1 MLEAFGDQLTITRVL
16 WIPGSK
22 TIIAVGTESF
32 IRVYD
37 LSKDNFSPMYNIST
51 VFGIMVSFTFTT
63 PVFSADLADEVHS
76 TRIIVALKSGEL
88 FSQELNLAKH
98 DKGMQVDSHQSEIS
112 LTHQIEIPERF
123 IETADNAQK
132 SLLPNNKLQR
142 SIESIDYLPTSKF
155 LAVQFS
161 SQHLMFARLD
171 EPIYCTIKN
180 AIIIPSLIE
189 SDHLSTSAALQ
200 LSSNGKFFANF
211 KEVPNLCKPDN
222 IFLAANYYKPAE
234 NS

>member
-1 MLEAFGDQLTITRVL
+1 L

-37 LSKDNFSPMYNIST
+37 LSEDNFSPMYNIST
-51 VFGIMVSFTFTT
+51 VFGIMVSFTFTP
-63 PVFSADLADEVHS
+63 PVFSADLADEVNS

-123 IETADNAQK
+123 IETADNA
-132 SLLPNNKLQR
+132 
-142 SIESIDYLPTSKF
+142 
-155 LAVQFS
+155 
-161 SQHLMFARLD
+161 
-171 EPIYCTIKN
+171 
-180 AIIIPSLIE
+180 
-189 SDHLSTSAALQ
+189 
-200 LSSNGKFFANF
+200 
-211 KEVPNLCKPDN
+211 
-222 IFLAANYYKPAE
+222 
-234 NS
+234 